1 MSVAT
6 VVVTYNRKDKLRRC
20 LDAVIRQKGS
30 TIPDIIIVDNNS
42 TDGTGDMVRAY
53 SQTAGIELT
62 DDASDI
68 AGSRRIVYLRLLY
81 NSGGAGGFTYGI
93 RKAVEAGYDYVWLMD
108 DDCVPADDALEEFM
122 KYDRA
127 HHGEYGFL
135 SSRVLWKD
143 GSLCEMNVQRE
154 TVFRDIS
161 VGKLFDGSDPAEVS
175 MASFVSLLIPS
186 DVVYDVGLPIREFF
200 MWTDDW
206 EYTRRI
212 SLKYRCMVIPSSI
225 AVHCCDANTGAYIL
239 LADETR
245 IDRFR
250 YLYRNDVYLYRREG
264 LMGYCY
270 EAARLTVHIAKV
282 LVAERS
288 LADKRSMINTI
299 LKGTAEGLMFFPCI
313 GRAMP
318 ATFENNG
325 DKVR

>member
-108 DDCVPADDALEEFM
+108 DDCVPSDDALEELM
-122 KYDRA
+122 KYGRQHA
-127 HHGEYGFL
+127 GGYGFL
-135 SSRVLWKD
+135 SSRVLWRD

-161 VGKLFDGSDPAEVS
+161 DEKLSEGSEPSEVE
-175 MASFVSLLIPS
+175 MASFVSLLVPS
-186 DVVYDVGLPIREFF
+186 KVIHDVGLPIREFF

-206 EYTRRI
+206 EFTRRI
-212 SLKYRCMVIPSSI
+212 SRKYPGMVIPSSKVI
-225 AVHCCDANTGAYIL
+225 HCCEANTGAYIS
-239 LADETR
+239 LADDTR

-264 LMGYCY
+264 LKGFCY
-270 EAARLTVHIAKV
+270 EAARLTVHIARV
-282 LVAERS
+282 LTSGRS
-288 LADKRSMINTI
+288 LADKRSMIGTI
-299 LKGTAEGLMFFPCI
+299 IKGTKEGLEFFPCV
-313 GRAMP
+313 GRVMP
-318 ATFENNG
+318 VSYKNNG
-325 DKVR
+325 DKV